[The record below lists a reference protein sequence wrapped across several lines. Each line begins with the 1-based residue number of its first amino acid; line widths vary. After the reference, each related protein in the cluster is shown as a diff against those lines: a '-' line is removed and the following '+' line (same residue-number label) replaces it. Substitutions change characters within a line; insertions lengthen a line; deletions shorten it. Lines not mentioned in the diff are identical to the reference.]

1 MTAPAARRGIGPSIA
16 MWQRT
21 GWASSCARIVKPRNP
36 LMTSAYKCGGARP
49 AYAVK
54 K

>member
-1 MTAPAARRGIGPSIA
+1 MA
-16 MWQRT
+16 MCQRT
-21 GWASSCARIVKPRNP
+21 GSESFCARTVKPRNLP
-36 LMTSAYKCGGARP
+36 MTSAYKRGGARP